1 LNSERPLAGR
11 VALVTGGS
19 RGIGR
24 GISLELARSGAAVVV
39 NYRRDRQAAE
49 GVVAEIAA
57 LGGSATAIGA
67 SLSDAD
73 DVERLGETAGREL
86 GTIDLVVGNAG
97 VASRGLAV
105 TETGA
110 EEVLRVM
117 STNALALHRL
127 LAILVPPMRD
137 TARGDIVV
145 ISSSELSHMR
155 AHGAPYNMAKAAL
168 EALALTLA
176 KEEIRNGIHVNIV
189 APGLVATEM
198 GSRLVKAK
206 LGLDDIA
213 SLDDDQPLGR
223 VCRPAD
229 VATVVRFLCSAD
241 AGYVTG
247 QRIIVDGGSDASPT
261 GSFR

>member
-1 LNSERPLAGR
+1 LNSEPPLAGR

-39 NYRRDRQAAE
+39 NDRRDHQAAE
-49 GVVAEIAA
+49 AVVAEIAA
-57 LGGSATAIGA
+57 LGGSATAIG
-67 SLSDAD
+67 
-73 DVERLGETAGREL
+73 
-86 GTIDLVVGNAG
+86 
-97 VASRGLAV
+97 
-105 TETGA
+105 
-110 EEVLRVM
+110 
-117 STNALALHRL
+117 
-127 LAILVPPMRD
+127 
-137 TARGDIVV
+137 
-145 ISSSELSHMR
+145 
-155 AHGAPYNMAKAAL
+155 
-168 EALALTLA
+168 
-176 KEEIRNGIHVNIV
+176 
-189 APGLVATEM
+189 ATEM

>member
-1 LNSERPLAGR
+1 LNPEPSLAGR
-11 VALVTGGS
+11 VALVTGGG

-39 NYRRDRQAAE
+39 NYRRDREAAE
-49 GVVAEIAA
+49 EVVDEIAA
-57 LGGSATAIGA
+57 LGGTAAAIGA
-67 SLSDAD
+67 SLSDPG

-86 GTIDLVVGNAG
+86 GTIDLIVGNAG

-117 STNALALHRL
+117 ATNALALHRL
-127 LAILVPPMRD
+127 LAILVPPMRGA
-137 TARGDIVV
+137 ARGDVVV
-145 ISSSELSHMR
+145 ISSSELSQMR
-155 AHGAPYNMAKAAL
+155 ANGAPYNMAKAAL

-176 KEEIRNGIHVNIV
+176 KEEIGNGIHVNIV

-213 SLDDDQPLGR
+213 ALDADQPLGR
-223 VCRPAD
+223 VCTPAD
-229 VATVVRFLCSAD
+229 VAKVVRFLCSPD

-261 GSFR
+261 G